1 MLKTRL
7 IVAFAMIGFFL
18 AILYFFPPLL
28 TVIALAVVAICAW
41 ELGAMTGIDRPPLRV
56 GFCLMSLVPALVFAF
71 YAPGA
76 SFPSWFGL
84 FLWCLLSG
92 WIASSSPQASSA
104 PLFFSIAHWLG
115 PLLLNLSLC
124 SFFYISGGLIVEG
137 DRLVFVL
144 YAFALVVGADSF
156 AYLVGKRWGRRKL
169 APLSSPNKT
178 VEGVLGA
185 FLITLGLAVP
195 FLTIFGILE
204 WRWML
209 VGTAVVLLSVIGDL
223 TLSRYKRLGGI
234 KDSGNIFPGHG
245 GMLDRFA
252 SHAAGLTI
260 FACGFFWLL

>member
-1 MLKTRL
+1 MKTRL
-7 IVAFAMIGFFL
+7 VVAFAMIGFFL
-18 AILYFFPPLL
+18 AVLYFFPLLL
-28 TVIALAVVAICAW
+28 TVAVLMIAAIGAW
-41 ELGAMTGIDRPPLRV
+41 ELGSLTGINRPVPRL
-56 GFCLMSLVPALVFAF
+56 GFCLASLVPALAVVL

-76 SFPSWFGL
+76 SLPSWIGL
-84 FLWCLLSG
+84 FIWCLASG
-92 WIASSSPQASSA
+92 WIAAFPPRVSSA
-104 PLFFSIAHWLG
+104 PLLFSIAQWFG

-124 SFFYISGGLIVEG
+124 SFFYISGGLTVES

-185 FLITLGLAVP
+185 FFITMGLAFP
-195 FLTIFGILE
+195 FLTLFGILE
-204 WRWML
+204 WRWL
-209 VGTAVVLLSVIGDL
+209 FVGATVVLLSMIGDL

-260 FACGFFWLL
+260 FACGFFWFL